1 MIELVNSVLTCAG
14 LALADVI
21 LFAVLYRM
29 VTGKRFDFGV
39 IISGVEVVE
48 QEDEESECE
57 TENEDGGETEAEEE
71 DEPAE
76 VATLST
82 AQPTEADELAAL
94 KEQVSE
100 LKAVVDTLSAAA
112 TKKKT
117 KKAKAETE
125 AAEAEEAAA
134 TE

>member
-1 MIELVNSVLTCAG
+1 MIGLVNSVLTCVG

-39 IISGVEVVE
+39 VISGVEVVE
-48 QEDEESECE
+48 PEDDEPEGE
-57 TENEDGGETEAEEE
+57 TGNEDGVETEVEEAG
-71 DEPAE
+71 EPAG

-125 AAEAEEAAA
+125 AAEAEGTAA